1 MRRLLVATV
10 FAIWLTGGGMDTTY
24 TEAAPQSSIKQ
35 KHTDFYDAF
44 LMLLNPYAEKAIRM
58 KYPDRS
64 YSLWNADI
72 LSVKRISGGFSNY
85 DFVVKVRYDTFTGP
99 HNPPE
104 GPVVIIFSVA
114 NSVKVLKVEG

>member
-1 MRRLLVATV
+1 MKRLMVATIL
-10 FAIWLTGGGMDTTY
+10 FLWLAGGMANY
-24 TEAAPQSSIKQ
+24 TEAAPQPSIKQ

-44 LMLLNPYAEKAIRM
+44 LMLLNPYAEKTIRT

-72 LSVKRISGGFSNY
+72 LSVKRVSGGFSNY
-85 DFVVKVRYDTFTGP
+85 DFVVKVKYDTFTGP

-104 GPVVIIFSVA
+104 GPVIITFSVK
-114 NSVKVLKVEG
+114 NEVKVLKVEG

>member
-1 MRRLLVATV
+1 MRRFLAATT
-10 FAIWLTGGGMDTTY
+10 FAIWLTGGGMDITY

-64 YSLWNADI
+64 YSLWNAEI
-72 LSVKRISGGFSNY
+72 LSVKRISGGVSNY
-85 DFVVKVRYDTFTGP
+85 DFVVKVKYNTFTGP

-104 GPVVIIFSVA
+104 GPVVITFSIT
-114 NSVKVLKVEG
+114 NNVKVLNVKG

>member
-1 MRRLLVATV
+1 MKRSMVATAL
-10 FAIWLTGGGMDTTY
+10 FLWLAGGMANY
-24 TEAAPQSSIKQ
+24 TEAAPQPSIKQ

-44 LMLLNPYAEKAIRM
+44 LMLLNPYAEKAIRT

-72 LSVKRISGGFSNY
+72 LSVKRVSGGFSNY
-85 DFVVKVRYDTFTGP
+85 DFVVKVKYDTFTGP

-104 GPVVIIFSVA
+104 GTVIITFSVK
-114 NSVKVLKVEG
+114 NEVKVLKVEG

>member
-1 MRRLLVATV
+1 MKQLMAATSLVL
-10 FAIWLTGGGMDTTY
+10 WLTGVMVTN
-24 TEAAPQSSIKQ
+24 TEAAPRPFIKQ

-44 LMLLNPYAEKAIRM
+44 LMLLNPYADKAIQT

-72 LSVKRISGGFSNY
+72 LSVKRVSGGFSNY
-85 DFVVKVRYDTFTGP
+85 DFVVKVKYDTFTGP

-104 GPVVIIFSVA
+104 GPVFITFSVR
-114 NSVKVLKVEG
+114 NEVKILKIEG

>member
-1 MRRLLVATV
+1 VKRLMAATTLTL
-10 FAIWLTGGGMDTTY
+10 WLGGGMPTY

-44 LMLLNPYAEKAIRM
+44 LMLLNPYAEKAIRT
-58 KYPDRS
+58 KYPARS

-72 LSVKRISGGFSNY
+72 LSVKRVSGGFSNY
-85 DFVVKVRYDTFTGP
+85 DFVVKVKYDTFTGP

-104 GPVVIIFSVA
+104 GPVLITFLVK
-114 NSVKVLKVEG
+114 NEVKVLKFEG

>member
-1 MRRLLVATV
+1 MKRLLVVTAL
-10 FAIWLTGGGMDTTY
+10 AIWLTGGIVTY
-24 TEAAPQSSIKQ
+24 TEAAPQPSIKQ

-44 LMLLNPYAEKAIRM
+44 LMLLNPYAEKAIRA

-64 YSLWNADI
+64 YSLWNTEI

-85 DFVVKVRYDTFTGP
+85 NFVVKVKYDTFTGP

-104 GPVVIIFSVA
+104 GPVVITFSVT
-114 NSVKVLKVEG
+114 NNVKVLSVEG

>member
-1 MRRLLVATV
+1 MRRFLVASSC
-10 FAIWLTGGGMDTTY
+10 AIWLTGGGMDITY
-24 TEAAPQSSIKQ
+24 TEAAPQPPIKQ

-44 LMLLNPYAEKAIRM
+44 LMLLNPYAEKAIRT

-64 YSLWNADI
+64 YSLWNAEI

-85 DFVVKVRYDTFTGP
+85 DFVVKVKYDTFTGP

-104 GPVVIIFSVA
+104 GPVVITFSVT
-114 NSVKVLKVEG
+114 NNVKVLNVEG

>member
-1 MRRLLVATV
+1 MRRLLVATA
-10 FAIWLTGGGMDTTY
+10 FAIWLTGVGMDITY
-24 TEAAPQSSIKQ
+24 TEAAPQPSIKQ

-64 YSLWNADI
+64 YSLWNAEI
-72 LSVKRISGGFSNY
+72 LSVKRISSGFSNY
-85 DFVVKVRYDTFTGP
+85 DFVVKVKYNTFTGP

-104 GPVVIIFSVA
+104 GPVMITFSVT
-114 NSVKVLKVEG
+114 NNVKVLNVKG

>member
-1 MRRLLVATV
+1 MKRLMTATALVL
-10 FAIWLTGGGMDTTY
+10 WLAGGMPSY
-24 TEAAPQSSIKQ
+24 TEAAPQPSIKQ

-44 LMLLNPYAEKAIRM
+44 LMLLNPYADKAIRT

-72 LSVKRISGGFSNY
+72 LSVKRVSGGFSNY
-85 DFVVKVRYDTFTGP
+85 DFVVKVKYDTFTGP

-104 GPVVIIFSVA
+104 GPVVITFSVR
-114 NSVKVLKVEG
+114 NEVKILKIEG

>member
-1 MRRLLVATV
+1 MKRLLVAM
-10 FAIWLTGGGMDTTY
+10 ALGIWLTGEMSTY
-24 TEAAPQSSIKQ
+24 TEAAPQPSIKQ

-44 LMLLNPYAEKAIRM
+44 LMLLNPYAETAIRT

-72 LSVKRISGGFSNY
+72 LSVKRVSSGFSNY
-85 DFVVKVRYDTFTGP
+85 DFVVKVKYDTFTGP

-104 GPVVIIFSVA
+104 GPVVITFSVK
-114 NSVKVLKVEG
+114 NEVRILKIEG